1 MSYTNQVVPGSS
13 AYSTASVPGNSYQIQ
28 TPRMPSASP
37 YGSPFQE
44 NQPEVEYNWKWNSS
58 FNGDYKDAKLGVGLA
73 DRWYC
78 EMCNV
83 ELPNDSAWQLVSD
96 MQYLCSYTYEILT

>member
-1 MSYTNQVVPGSS
+1 
-13 AYSTASVPGNSYQIQ
+13 
-28 TPRMPSASP
+28 MPSASP

-96 MQYLCSYTYEILT
+96 MQYLWSYTYEILT